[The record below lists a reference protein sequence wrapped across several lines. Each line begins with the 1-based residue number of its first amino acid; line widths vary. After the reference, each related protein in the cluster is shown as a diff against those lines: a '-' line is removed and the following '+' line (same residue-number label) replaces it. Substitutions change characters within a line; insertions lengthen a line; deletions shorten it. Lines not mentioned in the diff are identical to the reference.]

1 MDVRGA
7 VAVVTGASSGIG
19 AATALRLHEAGARLV
34 LHGRDG
40 DRLDALAERTGGIT
54 VRADFAEPG
63 AVEAAAEE
71 IAARAGR
78 VDVLVNNAGMGYA
91 GPVSGMSGAD
101 VRRLLSVNLAAP
113 VELTRALLPALL
125 DRPRSVV
132 VFVTS
137 IAGRAGVAG
146 ESVYSATKAG
156 VDVFAESLRLELAGT
171 GVRVGVV
178 VPGVVDTEFFA
189 RRGRP
194 YQRRSPRPVPADKVA
209 AAVLAAIT
217 AERAEQYVP
226 RWLRLP
232 IAVRGTVPAVY
243 RALSARFGGSAEFPE
258 SFRHWKR

>member
-40 DRLDALAERTGGIT
+40 DRLNALAERTGGVA

-63 AVEAAAEE
+63 AAEAVAGE
-71 IAARAGR
+71 IAGRAGR
-78 VDVLVNNAGMGYA
+78 VDVLVNNAGMGWA
-91 GPVSGMSGAD
+91 GPVTEMTAAD
-101 VRRLLSVNLAAP
+101 ARRLLTVNLAAP

-125 DRPRSVV
+125 ERPRAAV

-146 ESVYSATKAG
+146 ESVYSASKAG
-156 VDVFAESLRLELAGT
+156 LDVFAESLRLELVGT
-171 GVRVGVV
+171 GVHVGVV

-194 YQRRSPRPVPADKVA
+194 YQRRSPRPVPAGAVA
-209 AAVLAAIT
+209 EAVWKAVV

-226 RWLRLP
+226 RWLRVP
-232 IAVRGTVPAVY
+232 IAVRGTMPAVY
-243 RALSARFGGSAEFPE
+243 RALSARFGGSG
-258 SFRHWKR
+258 